1 MTTDRRLT
9 SAVTDLCGGA
19 RLGEPDE
26 LAALIETTAASLG
39 ASLCRIWLVDHPQR
53 ILVPLAAGDEVEPAA
68 IERTIAGRAFSS
80 CEVIE
85 VLGED
90 AILHL
95 WLPLVDGVNR
105 IGVLEIDIDDPTP
118 EASEAFRHLATT
130 ATSGIITRGQYTD
143 AFTVARRTQTMNLAA
158 EVQWQTLPPTSFA
171 TRDVTVAGML
181 EPAYHVG
188 GDTFDYAYNDGCLQ
202 VGIFDAVGHGLD
214 ASLLSTLA
222 MGAYRNQ
229 RRSGEGLGGI
239 GTVID
244 EVITRRSRT
253 DEYVTGQLAHL
264 DVTTGVLRWLNA
276 GHPLPLL
283 IRHGRVVGPMSCPPR
298 PPFGLGYLIPEVG
311 ARMAEDQLEP
321 GDAVLMFTDG
331 IVEARKPSGAD
342 FGLDRLID
350 FMDRANAS
358 ALSPSETLRRLS
370 HAVLDF
376 HGGVLQDDATTL
388 LIAWHPQR

>member
-9 SAVTDLCGGA
+9 SAVTDLLDGA
-19 RLGEPDE
+19 HQVESDRLT
-26 LAALIETTAASLG
+26 ALIETTAAALG
-39 ASLCRIWLVDHPQR
+39 ASLCRIWLVDHQQR
-53 ILVPLAAGDEVEPAA
+53 ILVPLTAGDDVEPVAV
-68 IERTIAGRAFSS
+68 ERTIAGRAFAS
-80 CEVIE
+80 CALVEVA
-85 VLGED
+85 GD
-90 AILHL
+90 AEALHL

-118 EASEAFRHLATT
+118 EASEAFRHLATM
-130 ATSGIITRGQYTD
+130 ATSEIIARGQYTD

-158 EVQWQTLPPTSFA
+158 ELQWQTLPPTSFA

-188 GDTFDYAYNDGCLQ
+188 GDTFDYAYNDGGLH

-214 ASLLSTLA
+214 ASMLSTLA
-222 MGAYRNQ
+222 LGAYRNR
-229 RRSGEGLGGI
+229 RRSGEQLGGI

-244 EVITRRSRT
+244 EVITNHSQT
-253 DEYVTGQLAHL
+253 DDYVTGQLAHL

-298 PPFGLGYLIPEVG
+298 PPFGLGSLIPEAG

-331 IVEARKPSGAD
+331 IVEARRTSGTD
-342 FGLDRLID
+342 FGLERLID
-350 FMDRANAS
+350 FMDRAFA
-358 ALSPSETLRRLS
+358 ADMSPSETLRRLS

-376 HGGVLQDDATTL
+376 HSSALQDDATTL